1 MPRGQQSPDRP
12 AGTERSALSGFD
24 ELTIGAN
31 GAEARRA
38 SEWLAT
44 TCRRRNVPQAL
55 VERLALC
62 LHEVLANVLAHG
74 GSTALS
80 APVRLLLEVRLEQ
93 DHEQDHEQDCG
104 KASVTVSDAGIAF
117 NPLLVPKRIL
127 PKTLGEASAGGL
139 GLVMIRRCSDWLDY
153 RHEDGRNHLT
163 FGARWNLR

>member
-12 AGTERSALSGFD
+12 AGERPALPGFD

-38 SEWLAT
+38 SAWLDSA
-44 TCRRRNVPQAL
+44 CRRRNVPQAQ

-62 LHEVLANVLAHG
+62 LEEVLANVIVHG

-80 APVRLLLEVRLEQ
+80 APIGLLLEVRLDPDPEKN
-93 DHEQDHEQDCG
+93 HEKNRGQ
-104 KASVTVSDAGIAF
+104 AIVTVSDAGVAF
-117 NPLLVPKRIL
+117 NPLFVPKKIL
-127 PKTLGEASAGGL
+127 PATLGEASAGGL

-153 RHEDGRNHLT
+153 RHESGRNHLT
-163 FGARWNLR
+163 FGARWNLQ